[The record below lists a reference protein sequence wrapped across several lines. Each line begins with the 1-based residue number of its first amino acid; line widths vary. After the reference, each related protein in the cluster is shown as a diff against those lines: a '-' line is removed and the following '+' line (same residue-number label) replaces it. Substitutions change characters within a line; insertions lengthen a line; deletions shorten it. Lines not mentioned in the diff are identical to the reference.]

1 MAYADSTPT
10 LCAASWPAYYGDD
23 TMTEPVDGPPRPADS
38 PALRRAEAALSA
50 AAAAAT
56 STPTEQAP
64 LLADAQ
70 VRLAELLA
78 EAPTAD
84 SPGTSSQH

>member
-1 MAYADSTPT
+1 MI
-10 LCAASWPAYYGDD
+10 
-23 TMTEPVDGPPRPADS
+23 EPLDGPPRPADT
-38 PALRRAEAALSA
+38 PALQRAEAALSA
-50 AAAAAT
+50 ADAVAASSPA
-56 STPTEQAP
+56 EQAP

-78 EAPTAD
+78 EAPTAE